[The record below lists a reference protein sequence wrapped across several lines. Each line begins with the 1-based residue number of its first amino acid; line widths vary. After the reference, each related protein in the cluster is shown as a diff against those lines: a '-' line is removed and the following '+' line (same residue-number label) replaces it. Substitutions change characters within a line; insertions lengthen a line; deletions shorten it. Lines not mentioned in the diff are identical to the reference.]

1 MLKPWLRWKVLVKLN
16 VKKSERC
23 PAKTCRL
30 KSGESSTTLLGEEWR
45 IQWGL
50 APGLVEKYTACA
62 GCNKKR
68 FELLKEFM
76 LDHDML
82 IACTGLEILQ
92 QFVDSTCSVWF
103 DSCTYLYYIHVLPQR
118 RPGRMLKSKHIS
130 FSSVLSFFQLS
141 INVSSRIQSNI
152 F

>member
-1 MLKPWLRWKVLVKLN
+1 MSSKDMPIEERRVLYN
-16 VKKSERC
+16 
-23 PAKTCRL
+23 A
-30 KSGESSTTLLGEEWR
+30 LGR
-45 IQWGL
+45 RMANPVGL

-92 QFVDSTCSVWF
+92 QFVDSTCSV
-103 DSCTYLYYIHVLPQR
+103 
-118 RPGRMLKSKHIS
+118 
-130 FSSVLSFFQLS
+130 
-141 INVSSRIQSNI
+141 
-152 F
+152 

>member
-1 MLKPWLRWKVLVKLN
+1 VKGLSEAQREKIREMSSKDMPIEERRVLYNALVRRMAN
-16 VKKSERC
+16 PV
-23 PAKTCRL
+23 
-30 KSGESSTTLLGEEWR
+30 
-45 IQWGL
+45 GL

-92 QFVDSTCSVWF
+92 QFVDSTCSV
-103 DSCTYLYYIHVLPQR
+103 
-118 RPGRMLKSKHIS
+118 
-130 FSSVLSFFQLS
+130 
-141 INVSSRIQSNI
+141 
-152 F
+152 